1 MKSWYAIRAA
11 TSGTAGSAAGS
22 DAEILIYDEI
32 GAFGVTAKQFTDDLK
47 AAGEAKTITLR
58 LNSPGG
64 SVFDG
69 IAIHNALK
77 RHPARTV
84 VHIDGLAASIASVI
98 AMAGDEVAMPEN
110 AMLMIH
116 DPSGVVVG
124 TSSDMRSTADALDR
138 IKGGL
143 IAAYRDKTG
152 KPDDEIERL
161 MAEETWLTA
170 SEAVALGFADRIEKP
185 VRIAASF
192 DLTRFR
198 RPPAAGTPP
207 VADPSLRNQ
216 QQETAMT
223 DVIPEPIQPDPATP
237 ADEPPQQRDETR
249 EPDLAAVEARV
260 RDDTLGHPRRQRD
273 SDRRRSRRDVDRARR

>member
-1 MKSWYAIRAA
+1 MQSWYTIRAG
-11 TSGTAGSAAGS
+11 TSGNAGSAGGGGT
-22 DAEILIYDEI
+22 EILIYDEI
-32 GAFGVTAKQFTDDLK
+32 GVFGVTAKQFTNDLK
-47 AAGEAKTITLR
+47 AAGKAKTVTLR

-69 IAIHNALK
+69 IAIYNALK
-77 RHPARTV
+77 RHPARKV

-116 DPSGVVVG
+116 DPSGVVAG
-124 TSSDMRSTADALDR
+124 TSADMRSTAEALDR

-143 IAAYRDKTG
+143 VAAYRDKTG

-170 SEAVALGFADRIEKP
+170 AEAVALGFADRIEKP
-185 VRIAASF
+185 VRVAASF

-198 RPPAAGTPP
+198 HPPAGGAP
-207 VADPSLRNQ
+207 VADLSLRNQ

-223 DVIPEPIQPDPATP
+223 DPIPNC
-237 ADEPPQQRDETR
+237 
-249 EPDLAAVEARV
+249 
-260 RDDTLGHPRRQRD
+260 PRRIRPLPPMI
-273 SDRRRSRRDVDRARR
+273 RRNLVTRPASRTSPPSRPASARTPSAMPAW